1 MKTQKLLALS
11 LLIGASSFA
20 QTLKDAIKKTDNERF
35 DVAGA
40 DFRTLIS
47 TEPTKAD
54 NYFYAGDNY
63 CKNDNIDS
71 ANVMWKKG
79 SEVDPLS
86 ALNYVG
92 LAKYLWFKGD
102 TTAANIHI
110 MKALSLTKNK
120 NAEILRQVA
129 SIYIETPKFKKLDA
143 AIILL
148 EKAIKLDA
156 KSAENYLLL
165 GDALQEKTPENGSP
179 AIKNYNLALGL
190 DPKSPKAIVRTAK
203 LYQRAK
209 NYELANNKY
218 KEAQALDPTYAP
230 AYRENA
236 ELNMKFDQS
245 SKAIEN
251 WKKYLNLN
259 NSIDARYRYATSLF
273 SGKRY
278 CEAINE
284 LNTVQAS
291 GLTNFYIDR
300 MLTYSYFEC
309 TENDVKANYV
319 KGLESSDKFFSKVP
333 SEKIIASDYR
343 YKGLLLS
350 KTGKDSLAIIELERA
365 ISSEPEKAN
374 ELIGEV
380 GKLQFKNKKYAD
392 AIVSY
397 EKKRNGLYTN
407 LSVQELNELGK
418 AYYFGPKDYVLADTC
433 FAGVAERS
441 PSYAAAYLWRARSSF
456 KIDPTNEKWLAKN
469 HYVKYLELL
478 TPEESIASNNK
489 ASILEAARYLGDCF
503 VNAKDAKDIIK
514 ARVYWE
520 TIKKLEPTDKQ
531 AAAFFA
537 AHPIK

>member
-11 LLIGASSFA
+11 LLIGTSSFA

-47 TEPTKAD
+47 KEPTKAD

-79 SEVDPLS
+79 SEVDHLN

-102 TTAANIHI
+102 TTAAISHI
-110 MKALSLTKNK
+110 NKAFSITKNK
-120 NAEILRQVA
+120 NAEIFRQVA

-143 AIILL
+143 AIFLL
-148 EKAIKLDA
+148 EKAIKLDE
-156 KSAENYLLL
+156 KNPENYLLL

-218 KEAQALDPTYAP
+218 KEAQTLDPTYAP

-284 LNTVQAS
+284 LNTVQAG

-319 KGLESSDKFFSKVP
+319 KGLESSDNFFGKVP

-350 KTGKDSLAIIELERA
+350 KIGKDSLAIIELERA

-397 EKKRNGLYTN
+397 EKKRNGVFTN

-418 AYYFGPKDYVLADTC
+418 AYYFGPKNYVLADTC

-503 VNAKDAKDIIK
+503 VNAKDAKDIVK